1 MPRGTIFLSP
11 FIKGYIWIFDKKN
24 SITMVWIECDLE
36 IWSIFIFDPNSNI
49 FMLKT
54 YFLIILVTCHFNL
67 AWFLK
72 HKIYN
77 EEGHLIIK
85 IISVYYFM
93 IQLYALYF
101 HRIYNFYIK
110 KKNLFT

>member
-1 MPRGTIFLSP
+1 M
-11 FIKGYIWIFDKKN
+11 
-24 SITMVWIECDLE
+24 
-36 IWSIFIFDPNSNI
+36 
-49 FMLKT
+49 
-54 YFLIILVTCHFNL
+54 